1 MGHLWGGAFFILPV
15 LSCSAMS
22 DSLQPHGLL
31 PIRLLCPWNS
41 PGKNT
46 EVGCQSL
53 LQGMF
58 LTQGSNPGL
67 RHCRQILYHL
77 SHKESLLFCQ
87 PYLTV
92 VVVITWINKTSTI
105 LPCLAFTSLICDYTI
120 KHSPLHLKMKTVVFC
135 LIRFGIICRTVGVI
149 TF

>member
-22 DSLQPHGLL
+22 DSLRPHGLL

-46 EVGCQSL
+46 GVGCQAL
-53 LQGMF
+53 LQGIF

-92 VVVITWINKTSTI
+92 VVVITWIYKASTTY
-105 LPCLAFTSLICDYTI
+105 LAFTSLICDYTA

-135 LIRFGIICRTVGVI
+135 LIRFGILCRTVGVI

>member
-1 MGHLWGGAFFILPV
+1 MWGIYGEGHSLFCL
-15 LSCSAMS
+15 CSVA
-22 DSLQPHGLL
+22 QPCLTLYDPMDCCPSGSSVHGD
-31 PIRLLCPWNS
+31 S

-46 EVGCQSL
+46 GVGCQSL
-53 LQGMF
+53 LQGIF

-92 VVVITWINKTSTI
+92 VVVITWIYKASTTY
-105 LPCLAFTSLICDYTI
+105 LAFTSLICDYTA

-135 LIRFGIICRTVGVI
+135 LIRFGILCRTVGVI